1 MLLDG
6 RTQRFGALRASVGR
20 LSSVQSCLGFLDDGC
35 WCVKIRLTNGKTN
48 HFWAWWRQEGSETR
62 TNMCEVRIQFWQ
74 AIFLLNSDESSG
86 ELPLKAR
93 MIFSPSDGFWSTD
106 GDSNSGLRICNPAHS
121 HSDIRAVSTPSGMT
135 YFNAP
140 LASVASLEDSLNPPV
155 ASNNHVGR

>member
-1 MLLDG
+1 MVIHLND
-6 RTQRFGALRASVGR
+6 AA
-20 LSSVQSCLGFLDDGC
+20 GFLGL
-35 WCVKIRLTNGKTN
+35 V
-48 HFWAWWRQEGSETR
+48 F
-62 TNMCEVRIQFWQ
+62 
-74 AIFLLNSDESSG
+74 
-86 ELPLKAR
+86 KAR
-93 MIFSPSDGFWSTD
+93 MVCEQIELFWSTD